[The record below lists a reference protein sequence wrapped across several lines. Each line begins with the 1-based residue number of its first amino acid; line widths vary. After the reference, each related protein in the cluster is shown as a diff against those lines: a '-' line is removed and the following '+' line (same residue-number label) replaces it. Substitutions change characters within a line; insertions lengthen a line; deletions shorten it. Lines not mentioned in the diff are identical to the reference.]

1 MEIWKDI
8 KGYEGK
14 YQISN
19 YGNVRSFTKW
29 GRGKFLKGG
38 CTKPHPQ
45 CYKFVG
51 LVGSGRKDVKHYYI
65 HRLVAEYFCDNP
77 NKYDEVNH
85 IDGNTFNNHADNL
98 EWCTHKQNM
107 ENATKRGVLIAGHLS
122 ESGAKHPKA
131 KAVLQYTKDGEFV
144 KEWESVNQIMRET
157 GIPASTIFR
166 VCNPKYKHEHTARG
180 YIWRYKDGKTND

>member
-19 YGNVRSFTKW
+19 YGNVRSFTRW
-29 GRGKFLKGG
+29 GNGKILKGG
-38 CTKPHPQ
+38 CTKPNPQ
-45 CYKFVG
+45 KYKFVG
-51 LVGSGRKDVKHYYI
+51 LVGNGRKDVKQYYI

-107 ENATKRGVLIAGHLS
+107 ENAVKRGVLIEGHLS
-122 ESGAKHPKA
+122 ERGAKHPRA
-131 KAVLQYTKDGEFV
+131 KAVLQYTKNGEFV
-144 KEWESVNQIMRET
+144 KEWGSVSEIMRET
-157 GIPASTIFR
+157 GIPANAIFR
-166 VCNPKYKHEHTARG
+166 VCSDRYPHEHTAKG
-180 YIWRYKDGKTND
+180 YIWRYKNG